1 MRFSVAALLPL
12 ALAVPAL
19 SASVQARDGS
29 NGGVDYNNNKDGH
42 KDDGKKDYDNKDN
55 GRGNCTWTP
64 VFEHNNDF
72 KGWNKG
78 KYTPYDHKEVDK
90 ITFEIECKSF
100 CEKDDK
106 CNSCQAYSHDEKD
119 DKFICELFV
128 EIIDINT
135 WKDDCDYGKDDKDDN
150 KDGEKDDNKDGNKD
164 DNKKD
169 DNKDDKKYYDT
180 SAWNAHYGY

>member
-19 SASVQARDGS
+19 SASVQARDDS
-29 NGGVDYNNNKDGH
+29 YGGVDYNNNDGH

-55 GRGNCTWTP
+55 GRGDCTWTP

-90 ITFEIECKSF
+90 ITFEIGKRILS
-100 CEKDDK
+100 
-106 CNSCQAYSHDEKD
+106 NV
-119 DKFICELFV
+119 FV
-128 EIIDINT
+128 
-135 WKDDCDYGKDDKDDN
+135 
-150 KDGEKDDNKDGNKD
+150 
-164 DNKKD
+164 
-169 DNKDDKKYYDT
+169 
-180 SAWNAHYGY
+180 

>member
-12 ALAVPAL
+12 ALAVSAL

-29 NGGVDYNNNKDGH
+29 YGGVDYNNKDGH
-42 KDDGKKDYDNKDN
+42 KDDGKKDYDNKDYGKDYDNKDN
-55 GRGNCTWTP
+55 GRGDCTWEP
-64 VFEHNNDF
+64 VFEHKNDF

-119 DKFICELFV
+119 DKFVCELFV

-135 WKDDCDYGKDDKDDN
+135 WKDDCDDGKDDGKDDKDH
-150 KDGEKDDNKDGNKD
+150 
-164 DNKKD
+164 
-169 DNKDDKKYYDT
+169 KDDKKYYDT

>member
-29 NGGVDYNNNKDGH
+29 YGSVDYNNKDCHKDG
-42 KDDGKKDYDNKDN
+42 GKKDYDNKDN
-55 GRGNCTWTP
+55 GRGDCTWTP

-106 CNSCQAYSHDEKD
+106 SYSHDEKD
-119 DKFICELFV
+119 DKFVCELFV

-135 WKDDCDYGKDDKDDN
+135 WKDDCDGGKDDKDH
-150 KDGEKDDNKDGNKD
+150 KDGNKD
-164 DNKKD
+164 DKKD
-169 DNKDDKKYYDT
+169 DKKDDRKDDKKYYDT

>member
-29 NGGVDYNNNKDGH
+29 YGDVDYNNKDDH

-55 GRGNCTWTP
+55 GRGDCTWTP

-128 EIIDINT
+128 EIIDVDT
-135 WKDDCDYGKDDKDDN
+135 WKDDCDYGKDDKDH
-150 KDGEKDDNKDGNKD
+150 KDDKKD
-164 DNKKD
+164 DNKK
-169 DNKDDKKYYDT
+169 YCDT
-180 SAWNAHYGY
+180 SAWNAHYGW